1 MEVEQFNQDYAH
13 TFKEILMKAT
23 LFTAAALAAALL
35 FAGCSTIIPMQG
47 NNVLATDNFEVL
59 GRITIHSESHE
70 AGFIA
75 LMDEAKR
82 QYPEADDIINILVD
96 GKKSFFSTE
105 YIMSAVVIKYTSPA
119 TAQ

>member
-1 MEVEQFNQDYAH
+1 
-13 TFKEILMKAT
+13 MKTKFFVVAV
-23 LFTAAALAAALL
+23 LAAALL
-35 FAGCSTIIPMQG
+35 FAGCSTFTPMQG

-59 GRITIHSESHE
+59 GRVTLESSTDRS
-70 AGFIA
+70 GFTL

-96 GKKSFFSTE
+96 GKKGAFGKVE

-119 TAQ
+119 AQ